1 MKIWRYMLKVSWT
14 QRITNE
20 EILRRMGTQRELMTT
35 IYKRQLCFVGHI
47 ERNDGLES
55 LCMSGMM
62 NGRRGR
68 GRPRKN
74 YTDSLIE
81 VTGSSHSMV
90 ELRRMMKDR
99 SHWRSMVA
107 HVLMDMAPQ

>member
-1 MKIWRYMLKVSWT
+1 MKI
-14 QRITNE
+14 
-20 EILRRMGTQRELMTT
+20 
-35 IYKRQLCFVGHI
+35 CFVGHI
-47 ERNDGLES
+47 ERKDGLES

-68 GRPRKN
+68 GRPRKS
-74 YTDSLIE
+74 YTDCLIE

-99 SHWRSMVA
+99 SLWRSMVA
-107 HVLMDMAPQ
+107 HVLMDMAP